1 MVADRR
7 KMLTIK
13 VSYDLYNALNSAI
26 TEGRYSNMTVAVTE
40 ALEKELQQP
49 SRQNLDSV
57 VQELRHELDVAKTA
71 YEGTQRLIEEKD
83 KRIDDLTREVETL
96 NVFAHYFKA
105 TDVKQIESSESIKL
119 KPWWKFW

>member
-1 MVADRR
+1 MVLDKR

-71 YEGTQRLIEEKD
+71 YSGTQSLIEEKD
-83 KRIDDLTREVETL
+83 KRIDDLIREVETL

-105 TDVKQIESSESIKL
+105 TDVKQLESPETIKV

>member
-1 MVADRR
+1 MTVEKR

-13 VSYDLYNALNSAI
+13 VSYKLYNSLSSAI
-26 TEGRYSNMTVAVTE
+26 TEGKYANMTVAVIE
-40 ALEKELQQP
+40 ALEKELRQQ
-49 SRQNLDSV
+49 SRQNLDTV

-71 YEGTQRLIEEKD
+71 YIGTQKLIEEKD

-105 TDVKQIESSESIKL
+105 TDIKQLESPEVKIK
-119 KPWWKFW
+119 KPWWRFW